1 VSLVARLQSF
11 TLATKTQRGAPAVT
25 GSCLACGEDVA
36 ERQQRLRRP
45 GTLKRRCNSFL
56 PGGGQR
62 RLPSVLWWILFADS
76 GGRIVARGWD
86 QPGDQPLRAGF
97 WRQALTEEPNA
108 PRSSFLV
115 RYMLITRL
123 GGRLPT
129 AQIRPISPMVV
140 LCLMLRCGTG
150 DDRMAGAAWSV
161 RMFGLQGRGVE
172 IASSP
177 PPA

>member
-1 VSLVARLQSF
+1 MVAR
-11 TLATKTQRGAPAVT
+11 
-25 GSCLACGEDVA
+25 E
-36 ERQQRLRRP
+36 
-45 GTLKRRCNSFL
+45 
-56 PGGGQR
+56 
-62 RLPSVLWWILFADS
+62 
-76 GGRIVARGWD
+76 WD
-86 QPGDQPLRAGF
+86 QPGDQPLGAGF

-108 PRSSFLV
+108 PRSSISCAIYATW
-115 RYMLITRL
+115 RP
-123 GGRLPT
+123 LPT